1 MIRGVWQVGD
11 GPNRHG
17 ATGKRS
23 SPASPRAQ
31 NVALSHSLSP
41 DSWGKTHGHK
51 MHKESAATA
60 AGTAEVRTRSFSQA
74 ASPAAGGGLHATR
87 SFSSSSLGL
96 VARPHASPTA
106 GNMAGAKSG
115 GVPAQSGP
123 PVSAQRIRDKIRLRG
138 KKMVWNAVERV
149 RDTSVAVTR
158 VLRAQADAVEW
169 SICKQMT
176 GHTDGIWDVA
186 VCPWENKEGFSQET
200 LLASASADRTGRIW
214 AVESGREVA
223 TLVGHK
229 GSVNSI
235 CFHPYQA
242 LVCTASGDKSCNVWR
257 LPSLTGIDQD
267 RDCSDRDHEAS
278 SFSSSSR
285 SMRRASGT
293 AAHASVL
300 RPVLGLWGHS
310 NAVSGAAWMSS
321 CGLIATA
328 SWDRSALLFDVAS
341 GASKPL
347 RTLAAH
353 DGPLSCIA
361 AATCA
366 PLVSSLLPSC
376 TPCQRSLVQMSHFMA
391 GNEMRGPRLHACLP
405 ALHA

>member
-1 MIRGVWQVGD
+1 
-11 GPNRHG
+11 
-17 ATGKRS
+17 
-23 SPASPRAQ
+23 
-31 NVALSHSLSP
+31 
-41 DSWGKTHGHK
+41 
-51 MHKESAATA
+51 MHRESAGAV
-60 AGTAEVRTRSFSQA
+60 EVRARSFSLV
-74 ASPAAGGGLHATR
+74 ASPSAGNTTR
-87 SFSSSSLGL
+87 TSSSSSLGHL
-96 VARPHASPTA
+96 ARPHNT
-106 GNMAGAKSG
+106 GNMAGARSG

-169 SICKQMT
+169 CICKQMT
-176 GHTDGIWDVA
+176 GHTDGIWDIA

-235 CFHPYQA
+235 CFHPYQS
-242 LVCTASGDKSCNVWR
+242 LVCTASGDKCCNVWR
-257 LPSLTGIDQD
+257 LPSLASMDKD
-267 RDCSDRDHEAS
+267 LADCSDRDHEPSAFAS
-278 SFSSSSR
+278 SFR
-285 SMRRASGT
+285 STRRGSGT
-293 AAHASVL
+293 TTHASVL
-300 RPVLGLWGHS
+300 RPIMGLWGHS
-310 NAVSGAAWMSS
+310 DAVSGAAWMSS

-366 PLVSSLLPSC
+366 PLAPSLFLPC
-376 TPCQRSLVQMSHFMA
+376 CPPGQRSLVQTSHAMQ
-391 GNEMRGPRLHACLP
+391 GLHACLP
-405 ALHA
+405 TLHA